1 MDAIKEFI
9 TEQRYD
15 DYSLGV
21 RRSSTTFN
29 RDLRRSIRLP
39 CIILNHSFDENKLR
53 RSLEY
58 RELTYFSPFQE

>member
-9 TEQRYD
+9 TEQQYD

-21 RRSSTTFN
+21 RRSSTISN

-39 CIILNHSFDENKLR
+39 CIV
-53 RSLEY
+53 LES
-58 RELTYFSPFQE
+58 YF